1 MKEPWVVYLTTN
13 IGSGEEP
20 NSGYENDFEKKL
32 FAFENFEDAKKKALE
47 LIKSYAF
54 SENSMF
60 DGNGGIKKLKAFLK
74 NVFEDEWFYKDSE
87 DYPDNEEPPKIVLK
101 TNDIIYKVLKGE
113 YIDLPDE
120 ELCDYDF
127 CSWEAEITRGKK
139 LTIKNANSLLYGWI
153 ISTDMINIET
163 PGNYSLYIRDN
174 LNWDDDDP
182 SILQVEIVK
191 AE

>member
-13 IGSGEEP
+13 IGSGEDP
-20 NSGYENDFEKKL
+20 NPGYENDFEKKC
-32 FAFENFEDAKKKALE
+32 FAFDNFEDAKNKAFG

-54 SENSMF
+54 AENSMF

-74 NVFEDEWFYKDSE
+74 EVFEESWSDMDYE
-87 DYPDNEEPPKIVLK
+87 DGDNDNEEEASSIPDINEIIRIILNGESVVLQEDLFDGWFCGCK
-101 TNDIIYKVLKGE
+101 SEIKG
-113 YIDLPDE
+113 
-120 ELCDYDF
+120 
-127 CSWEAEITRGKK
+127 GKK
-139 LTIKNANSLLYGWI
+139 LTIKNDVRLLYGWI
-153 ISTDMINIET
+153 ISTDMINIEG

-182 SILQVEIVK
+182 SILQVEIFK